1 VERTHVEGVNA
12 ASELPKTSN
21 IIHRLGTIFR
31 ASLSLVLPLSS
42 SLSRFAA
49 LFPLSFCCS
58 LLPSLSLSL
67 SLSFLPP
74 LPFTDPRIREN
85 RLEQQALTGPAAS
98 SSSSVASSSS
108 APPSS
113 LLRGFS
119 ASAAASS
126 KPAPYSFSPP
136 GRNHLF
142 VPGPVNIH
150 ENVLRAMDRPSQNH
164 RDPWFAPFFKECL
177 EDSKM
182 IFGTKKGTPFIYP
195 GTGTGGWESALTNT
209 LSPGDKVVTFR
220 YGQFSHLWIGKI
232 VFLSLFSKRAF
243 VFIFIFFRRPRN
255 SLFPPLSFPLPRSLL
270 PRILHPTPTPTPK
283 DMMQRLG
290 LDVQVIECEW
300 GTGADEAALQK
311 VLAADTGKKIKA
323 VCVVHNETTTG
334 VTSDVKGVRDAM
346 DSSSHPALLLVD
358 GVSSIGALEFKFDDW
373 KVDVAVTGS
382 QKALS
387 LPTGL
392 ALLAVSEKA
401 LAARKHAGM
410 KRCYYDWEDMIATN
424 AAGSVPYT
432 PSIPL
437 LYGLKES
444 LDLLKAEGF
453 DNVVKRHHR
462 LAEGT
467 RKAVKAWGLELL
479 CREPRWR
486 SDSLTVIESPAGLDS
501 ARIVAEAY
509 KRYNLSI
516 GVGLSKVAGKVF
528 RIGHLGNCDEVMQ
541 ASALAGT
548 EMALLSCGVK
558 IEPGR
563 GVGAALEYWA
573 ETSKVIPTRCGS
585 S

>member
-1 VERTHVEGVNA
+1 MRPVNCQKPRTSVIGLERSFV
-12 ASELPKTSN
+12 LP
-21 IIHRLGTIFR
+21 
-31 ASLSLVLPLSS
+31 SLSFCRSLLPSLVLPLSS
-42 SLSRFAA
+42 LSLV
-49 LFPLSFCCS
+49 LLLSS
-58 LLPSLSLSL
+58 SLSLSVSL

-74 LPFTDPRIREN
+74 LPFTDPRTREN

-270 PRILHPTPTPTPK
+270 PRILHPTPTPK